1 MDPLAPQCS
10 EFAAALYP
18 RDRNVLTATKT
29 AIAWDAAQGVI
40 ILTAPNI
47 HWAQLVELHL
57 KEYTS
62 ARLPYRWV
70 AAIAAR

>member
-1 MDPLAPQCS
+1 MDPLAPQCF

-29 AIAWDAAQGVI
+29 AIAWDEAQGI
-40 ILTAPNI
+40 IVLTAPNI
-47 HWAQLVELHL
+47 HWAQLVELQLSEHS
-57 KEYTS
+57 S
-62 ARLPYRWV
+62 ARLPYDWV